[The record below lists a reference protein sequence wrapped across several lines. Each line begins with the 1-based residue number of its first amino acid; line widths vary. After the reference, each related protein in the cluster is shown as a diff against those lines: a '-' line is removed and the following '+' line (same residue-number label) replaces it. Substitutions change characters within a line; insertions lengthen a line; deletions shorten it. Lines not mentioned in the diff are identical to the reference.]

1 MNDDGIT
8 WIARADLSWLG
19 YCVTLARGL
28 TPEELVTRLASDQE
42 PASLGGDT
50 AAELEAHLARQ
61 DREQGTSDSIA
72 VRYGEVDGLAFA
84 VAHGDNWPGRMG
96 PGYTNGLSDD
106 GADVFQL
113 YWEQENPKLPPPLF
127 TYYHDG
133 QYMCG
138 FDMFMHTWSQ
148 EIAGTRPDLI
158 RSEVENAGI
167 PTETDRNVA
176 HLESLKI
183 VESRFHL
190 NLPKE
195 LVLYG
200 ELPAALIAGQ
210 S

>member
-1 MNDDGIT
+1 
-8 WIARADLSWLG
+8 
-19 YCVTLARGL
+19 
-28 TPEELVTRLASDQE
+28 
-42 PASLGGDT
+42 
-50 AAELEAHLARQ
+50 
-61 DREQGTSDSIA
+61 
-72 VRYGEVDGLAFA
+72 
-84 VAHGDNWPGRMG
+84 
-96 PGYTNGLSDD
+96 
-106 GADVFQL
+106 
-113 YWEQENPKLPPPLF
+113 
-127 TYYHDG
+127 
-133 QYMCG
+133 MCG